1 MFRSQRVAILA
12 VCIVFSATTVRAQDW
27 EPVTGVDSIRTVF
40 SDTTQTAE
48 LPGGGQAVA
57 NYKADGTGV
66 LRAWGEVFER
76 RWEIKG
82 NREVCIEI
90 GRETRCFTIEVDG
103 SDRASYRATNV
114 ATGESIEFKVSGQEL
129 TVSAP
134 TAGGGGSAS
143 QPSAE
148 EIAAKL
154 ANPNSP
160 MATLT
165 FRLQY
170 RQFAGDLPGASS
182 QDGSTIAFQP
192 SFPFT
197 LENGD
202 VFFFRPNIPI
212 QLSSPVPTG
221 VPGEFDDASGL
232 GDIGFDL
239 AYGRTTKTGM
249 IYAGGVAALLPTA
262 SDDALGAD
270 RYALGPEFL
279 IGKLSKK
286 YVLGVFPSHVWDVG
300 GSGDADISLT
310 TITAFATYLPGGGW
324 NIGSSPIMTYDHIAD
339 QWNIPLNLSVG
350 KTVFWNERPWKLS
363 VEFNYFVER
372 SDTFG
377 QEWFI
382 GFNIAPVVE
391 NVLAKW
397 FK

>member
-1 MFRSQRVAILA
+1 MLQVGKFMFAVGVFVITTNAI
-12 VCIVFSATTVRAQDW
+12 AQDW
-27 EPVTGVDSIRTVF
+27 QPVTGAEEIGALF

-48 LPGGGQAVA
+48 LPGGGNAVA
-57 NYKADGTGV
+57 EYKADGTGV
-66 LRAWGEVFER
+66 LRAWGEEFQR
-76 RWEIKG
+76 QWEVRDD
-82 NREVCIEI
+82 REVCLGI
-90 GRETRCFTIEVDG
+90 GSETRCFTIELDAANPG
-103 SDRASYRATNV
+103 SYRGTNAASGEIVEFTV
-114 ATGESIEFKVSGQEL
+114 AGQEV

-134 TAGGGGSAS
+134 ASDDAGGAGK
-143 QPSAE
+143 PSAE

-165 FRLQY
+165 TRLQY

-182 QDGSTIAFQP
+182 QDGATIAFQP
-192 SFPFT
+192 SFPFS
-197 LENGD
+197 LDNGD

-212 QLSSPVPTG
+212 QMSSPIPTG
-221 VPGEFDDASGL
+221 VPGEYKDESGL

-249 IYAGGVAALLPTA
+249 IYAVGAAALLPTA
-262 SDDALGAD
+262 TEDSLGLD

-286 YVLGVFPSHVWDVG
+286 YVLGLFPSHVWDVG

-324 NIGSSPIMTYDHIAD
+324 NVGSSPIMTYDHIED

-350 KTVFWNERPWKLS
+350 KTVIWNERPWKLS

-377 QEWFI
+377 QDWFI

-391 NVLAKW
+391 NVMAKW
-397 FK
+397 FE